1 MKSSDIIKLENIL
14 ENLKSETKREVS
26 EIFKNFNFA
35 FTRKEKFLL
44 TIPGLDI
51 LVIKKAE
58 KRFYN
63 NFKNK
68 DRDYMKSKF
77 SYIFGIEPNFITASF
92 IIMCLFILLS
102 ISCITG
108 LNDLLIFFSI
118 IAILPSSFFCFFTFG
133 CNKNMLEVSQK
144 DYLTEK
150 VTNEKYL
157 ENLNDAINKEDFD
170 ELKKYIDKEK
180 LKKLLVDN
188 DFNISYKA
196 LEIFLDETKNE
207 IEKDEKYLKAEEIL
221 LSKETVLL

>member
-1 MKSSDIIKLENIL
+1 MKSSDVEKIESIFK
-14 ENLKSETKREVS
+14 NLKSETEEQVQEMFKDFEIVFTKRER
-26 EIFKNFNFA
+26 A
-35 FTRKEKFLL
+35 LL
-44 TIPGLDI
+44 MIPGLDI
-51 LVIKKAE
+51 FIIKKAA
-58 KRFYN
+58 KRFYS

-77 SYIFGIEPNFITASF
+77 SYIFGIEPNFITTF

-108 LNDLLIFFSI
+108 LNGLLIFFSI
-118 IAILPSSFFCFFTFG
+118 MGMLASSLFYFLTFG
-133 CNKNMLEVSQK
+133 CNKDMLEASKK

-157 ENLNDAINKEDFD
+157 ANLNDAINKEDFD
-170 ELKKYIDKEK
+170 KLKKHIDKEK

-196 LEIFLDETKNE
+196 LEIFLDETKNK

-221 LSKETVLL
+221 LSKETVSF

>member
-14 ENLKSETKREVS
+14 ENLKSETEREVS

-77 SYIFGIEPNFITASF
+77 SCIFGIEFNFITAF

-118 IAILPSSFFCFFTFG
+118 IAILPSSFSYFFTFG

-144 DYLTEK
+144 DYLTENF
-150 VTNEKYL
+150 TNEKYL